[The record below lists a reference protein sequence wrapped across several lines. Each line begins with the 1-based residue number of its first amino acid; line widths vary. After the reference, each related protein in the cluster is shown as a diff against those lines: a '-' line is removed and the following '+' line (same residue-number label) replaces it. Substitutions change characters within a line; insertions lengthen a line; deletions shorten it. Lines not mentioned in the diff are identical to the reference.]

1 MLIERADDVVSIIEI
16 KLPRKIATFRAQTKL
31 RQAVQ
36 LAFVTPYGVAE
47 NQYASE
53 LVDAQ
58 IRMEALLEA

>member
-1 MLIERADDVVSIIEI
+1 MIELR
-16 KLPRKIATFRAQTKL
+16 RKMATFRAQTKL

-47 NQYASE
+47 SQYASE